1 MSSEAVRRPS
11 GVKRHIDTLSVPGHH
26 DVNNMTQQSDPLEE
40 DAECVDGITIER
52 F

>member
-26 DVNNMTQQSDPLEE
+26 DVNNNMIQRSDPLEE
-40 DAECVDGITIER
+40 DAECVE
-52 F
+52 